1 MMVPVFV
8 SSSDFARIL
17 AAWAGDR
24 PVYAPITRAGYRHWI
39 RLSPESVTTPE
50 LDGIRAVEPLKTFY
64 FKIRETVAT
73 YPGDTKFLDDE
84 PGFVL
89 VGAKNC
95 DLRSLECLDQAF
107 AASEPRDPFWV
118 SRREKALVVGADCSE
133 PASTCFCTLLGMA
146 PYPQS
151 CFDLAVAAIA
161 GGLVIEVGSE
171 KGQKALDVEGVT
183 VSPATDVQLGE
194 RDQNR
199 LLVRNAVEEQ
209 NREFETARP
218 FTELVASGFDSSTWT
233 QYVGRCREDA
243 ACLAI
248 CPTCHCFVLFDQ
260 SAGESNERIRVW
272 DFCYLRGYTRCGGGH
287 TARATGSD
295 RFKNKY
301 VKKFE
306 FYPAKFD
313 MVACTGCGRC
323 IEACLAKIDMRQVLH
338 DLEESRS
345 D

>member
-1 MMVPVFV
+1 MTPLFV
-8 SSSDFARIL
+8 STSDFERL
-17 AAWAGDR
+17 LKVWTGER
-24 PVYAPITRAGYRHWI
+24 PVYAPVTKEGHRHWV
-39 RLSPESVTTPE
+39 RLSTEIAAPPE

-64 FKIRETVAT
+64 FRVRETVAT
-73 YPGDTKFLDDE
+73 YPGDTTFLDKE

-95 DLRSLECLDQAF
+95 DLRSLECLDKAF
-107 AASEPRDPFWV
+107 ADSEPRDPFWV
-118 SRREKALVVGADCSE
+118 SRREKALVIGADCSD
-133 PASTCFCTLLGMA
+133 PASTCFCTLLDMA
-146 PYPQS
+146 PYPQA
-151 CFDLAVAAIA
+151 CFDLSVAVVA
-161 GGLVIEVGSE
+161 GGLVVEVGSE
-171 KGQKALDVEGVT
+171 KGQQALDAVADITFE
-183 VSPATDVQLGE
+183 PATDEQIAE
-194 RDQNR
+194 RDDNR
-199 LLVRNAVEEQ
+199 RRTREAVVEQ
-209 NREFETARP
+209 NRCYETSHP
-218 FTELVASGFDSSTWT
+218 FTDLVKSGFESPAWT

-248 CPTCHCFVLFDQ
+248 CPTCHCFVLYDQ
-260 SAGESNERIRVW
+260 SKGESNERIRVW

-323 IEACLAKIDMRQVLH
+323 IEACLANIDMRQVLH

-345 D
+345 E